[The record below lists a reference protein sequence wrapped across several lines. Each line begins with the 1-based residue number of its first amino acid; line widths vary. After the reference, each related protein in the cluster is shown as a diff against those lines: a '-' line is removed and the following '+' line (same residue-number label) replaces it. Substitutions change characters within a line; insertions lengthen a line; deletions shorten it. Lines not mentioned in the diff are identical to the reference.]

1 MRNVLET
8 IGLISLASLLL
19 AGCKPNEEDSS
30 NAFVGSWMNDT
41 RYSRKY
47 STVDKDYI
55 YTQGYAYIIRFYE
68 GGIFSYMHQ
77 EYTHD
82 SYYQDN
88 DEWSTTGQFYEE
100 GSYVVADDNRAYA
113 NVCKFDTL
121 QYTFELIN
129 NDSIYWKEKRV
140 GLKRYSVEIPEIAE

>member
-1 MRNVLET
+1 MRNVLKT

-30 NAFVGSWMNDT
+30 NAFVGSWMCDN
-41 RYSRKY
+41 RFSNEYGNGK
-47 STVDKDYI
+47 YI
-55 YTQGYAYIIRFYE
+55 YIYGQVYIIRFYE
-68 GGIFSYMHQ
+68 GGIFSSWHH

-82 SYYQDN
+82 SYVNEDG
-88 DEWSTTGQFYEE
+88 EWSTSGTVLEE
-100 GSYVVADDNRAYA
+100 GSYVVADDNRAYE
-113 NVCKFDTL
+113 NVWMFDTL